1 MRSNVCPRCLGTMN
15 GRYIEEGDTIIAT
28 DRLVCLDCGFSFV
41 GVLDEDL
48 PETGDV
54 EWSNNL

>member
-1 MRSNVCPRCLGTMN
+1 MRSDVCPRCLGTMN

-48 PETGDV
+48 LETSYV
-54 EWSNNL
+54 